1 MISST
6 ASVSAATGA
15 QAKSTIQSYLGTLV
29 AADEAK
35 ITSLISDWDNISL
48 NSGQIDA
55 GGVTDVQGLSFS
67 WDAKRKLI
75 RERMQIYVPF
85 FRYHEVLARENK
97 SGGMFIPVVR

>member
-15 QAKSTIQSYLGTLV
+15 QAKSTITTYLGTLTSD
-29 AADEAK
+29 DETK
-35 ITSLISDWDNISL
+35 ITALVTEWDSISL

-75 RERMQIYVPF
+75 KERMQIYVPF